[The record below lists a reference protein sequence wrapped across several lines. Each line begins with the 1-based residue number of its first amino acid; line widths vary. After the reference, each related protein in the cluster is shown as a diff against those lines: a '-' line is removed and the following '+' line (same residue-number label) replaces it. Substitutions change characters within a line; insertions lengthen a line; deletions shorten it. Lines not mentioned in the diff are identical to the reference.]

1 MHFGNNP
8 LINPLY
14 EYVLWAHGNIQ
25 YIKIENVKDI
35 ILHAPVYYKE
45 WWINLHHEAPLHV
58 YIETVLICFIIWLM
72 FIRRTVDP
80 KKASNKE
87 KLSQKEVDWLIKT
100 WEPEP
105 MVPLL
110 TNTQQ
115 IVSDSMLVS
124 VRVVL
129 SVERSTDNFVAYFCY
144 TYSCCNY
151 LLSQLD
157 LSS

>member
-1 MHFGNNP
+1 LSTEAVYLDMTAPFGINP

-25 YIKIENVKDI
+25 DIKIENVKDI
-35 ILHAPVYYKE
+35 ILHAPAYYKE

-58 YIETVLICFIIWLM
+58 YIETVLICFIVWLM

-87 KLSQKEVDWLIKT
+87 KLSQKEVDWLIQT
-100 WEPEP
+100 WQPEP
-105 MVPLL
+105 MVPIL

-115 IVSDSMLVS
+115 IVANSMLVCTCVTTAS
-124 VRVVL
+124 RT
-129 SVERSTDNFVAYFCY
+129 RNK
-144 TYSCCNY
+144 
-151 LLSQLD
+151 
-157 LSS
+157 